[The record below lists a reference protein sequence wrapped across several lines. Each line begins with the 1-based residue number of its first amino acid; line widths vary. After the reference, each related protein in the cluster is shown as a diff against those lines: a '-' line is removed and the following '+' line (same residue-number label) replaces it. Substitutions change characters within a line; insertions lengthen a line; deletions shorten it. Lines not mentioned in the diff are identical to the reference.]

1 MFYIFLFLNSIIIVY
16 MSIREFVAHLSD
28 KRKSAK
34 NTELN
39 QLYKKPV
46 PEKTE
51 QMPITQVFN
60 KNVYHQA
67 DILYMPKDNGFKYAL
82 VVVDLYDGTLDA
94 EPLKVRD
101 NATIIKTFQIIYS
114 RKYLNYPIIITL
126 DQGTEFKGNTKQFF
140 NKKKTNVKYALTGR
154 HRQLATVERANQKIA
169 TVLFKRMA
177 NQELITGTQ
186 DKQWVKDLP
195 VLIEVLNEQKKK
207 PINKEISEDP
217 IADEF
222 TGNLYKIGQK
232 VRMLLD
238 FPINNVDNKR
248 LNGTFR
254 SSDIRWS
261 PKVYKITEVLL
272 KPGFPPM
279 YLTDAN
285 DNVAR
290 TKNQLSKV
298 EGNEKEPDAKFLR
311 GNPEYYIIQEIL
323 EKRVKNRK
331 TEYKVRWKGFKK
343 DDATWVSGKE
353 LDRTKDLKEL
363 KRKFNKE
370 H

>member
-1 MFYIFLFLNSIIIVY
+1 
-16 MSIREFVAHLSD
+16 MSIREFVAHIRD
-28 KRKSAK
+28 KSKSAK

-46 PEKTE
+46 PETTG

-67 DILYMPKDNGFKYAL
+67 DILYMPEDNGYKYAL

-101 NATIIKTFQIIYS
+101 NITVIKTFQIIYS
-114 RKYLNYPIIITL
+114 RKYLDYPVVITL
-126 DQGTEFKGNTKQFF
+126 DQGSEFKGATEQFF
-140 NKKKTNVKYALTGR
+140 NKQKVNVKYALTGR

-177 NQELITGTQ
+177 NQELITGEQ
-186 DKQWVKDLP
+186 DKQWVEDLP
-195 VLIEVLNEQKKK
+195 ELIEVLNEQKKK
-207 PINKEISEDP
+207 PIDKEISEDP

-232 VRMLLD
+232 VRIQLD

-261 PKVYKITEVLL
+261 PKVYEITEVLL

-298 EGNEKEPDAKFLR
+298 RGNEREPDAKFLR
-311 GNPEYYIIQEIL
+311 GNTEYGIIQEIL
-323 EKRVKNRK
+323 EKRVVNRK
-331 TEYKVRWKGFKK
+331 TEYKVRWKGFKNA
-343 DDATWVSGKE
+343 DATWVSVKE
-353 LDRTKDLKEL
+353 LNRTKDLKKL
-363 KRKFNKE
+363 KQKFNE
-370 H
+370 EN